1 MCRSAW
7 RSSVASEIQ
16 SKIKNIYKIYILLD
30 TMRTSH
36 SSNPFSNTD
45 DDTPPFFKSSARIKL
60 NQFGFHVGGQLQ
72 SSAPH

>member
-30 TMRTSH
+30 TVRTSH

-45 DDTPPFFKSSARIKL
+45 DDTPPFLNKL